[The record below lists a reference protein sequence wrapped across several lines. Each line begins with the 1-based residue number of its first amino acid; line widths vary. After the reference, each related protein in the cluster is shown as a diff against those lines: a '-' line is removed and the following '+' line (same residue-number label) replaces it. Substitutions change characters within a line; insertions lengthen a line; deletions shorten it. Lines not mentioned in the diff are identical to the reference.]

1 MGLICVGKSTLAGAV
16 AELVDACAC
25 KSAAAA
31 AGEVSAPDDFVAPDS
46 GALELEDSVVRA
58 SRRAHAETPR
68 AQAKANIKA
77 PIRMVECYSQLPNAA
92 IRKAPKSLKGIKQ
105 KRRIQIQS
113 GWLRALLPREG

>member
-25 KSAAAA
+25 ESAAA
-31 AGEVSAPDDFVAPDS
+31 AGEVSAPDDLVAPDS

-58 SRRAHAETPR
+58 FRRAHAEMPR

-77 PIRMVECYSQLPNAA
+77 TIRMLECYSQLA
-92 IRKAPKSLKGIKQ
+92 
-105 KRRIQIQS
+105 
-113 GWLRALLPREG
+113 